1 MGFILGLAF
10 GFVLGIAFASKC
22 FNTILADASITELV
36 KLRKDCREESDATL
50 SEIAERLTQE

>member
-10 GFVLGIAFASKC
+10 GFCLRLAFASNC

-36 KLRKDCREESDATL
+36 KIRKDCREESDATL

>member
-10 GFVLGIAFASKC
+10 GFCLGIAFASKC

-36 KLRKDCREESDATL
+36 KIRKDCREESDATL